1 MRVLMFS
8 VALVLGL
15 SGCASESY
23 IESEQLKE
31 ASNYNAELGVAYL
44 QQGRFELA
52 LSKLKKSLEQN
63 PDNADAQ
70 HFIAELY
77 HQIGKTSLASKHFE
91 LAMEL
96 DPDNSMLK
104 NNYGVFLCEQK
115 QFEKSKKLFIEV
127 SKDPLYSQMAL
138 LHENIGIC
146 AKEKGDLKTAE
157 DYLRKTLREVPNSP
171 KSLLAMA
178 ELSFDKQDYPGSSDY
193 LYKYLKVSRHN
204 AASLWL
210 GILLAKKDNNMNRV
224 ASYSIL
230 LKGKFP
236 DSKQAQWLKKM
247 ESKEGH

>member
-1 MRVLMFS
+1 MRVLLFTF
-8 VALVLGL
+8 ALVLGL
-15 SGCASESY
+15 SGCASETY
-23 IESEQLKE
+23 VDSEKIKE
-31 ASNYNAELGVAYL
+31 ASDYNAQLGVAYL
-44 QQGRFELA
+44 TQGRYELS

-63 PDNADAQ
+63 PDNANAQ

-77 HQIGKTSLASKHFE
+77 HQIGKVSLASEHFE
-91 LAMEL
+91 RALEL

-115 QFEKSKKLFIEV
+115 KFEQSRKLFIEV
-127 SKDPLYSQMAL
+127 SNDPLYAQKAL

-157 DYLRKTLREVPNSP
+157 EYFRKTLRERPNSS

-178 ELSFDKQDYPGSSDY
+178 ELSFDRQDYVGSRKY
-193 LYKYLKVSRHN
+193 FYKYLKVSRHS

-210 GILLAKKDNNMNRV
+210 GILLEKKAGNTSRV

-236 DSKQAQWLKKM
+236 DSKQAAWLKKM
-247 ESKEGH
+247 ESKARS